1 MESNSTATGQRRY
14 TGKNNVLPAE
24 IAGRLVPRAVE
35 IESAVLG
42 ALMLEKDAFTEVCDL
57 LRPESF
63 YEPKHIKIY
72 RAIQSLGMAQEPI
85 DMLTVTNRL
94 RQDGELES
102 IGGAGYVASLTMNVA
117 SAAHVET
124 HAKIVAQKYLAREL
138 ISFASKVEN
147 GAFDESND
155 IDDLLQE
162 AERSLFDI
170 SQRNLKKD
178 VTQIDPVLDKAIEQI
193 QNASAS

>member
-1 MESNSTATGQRRY
+1 MESNSTATEQRRY
-14 TGKNNVLPAE
+14 ARKNNVLPAE

-35 IESAVLG
+35 IEAAVLG

-94 RQDGELES
+94 RQDGELEI
-102 IGGAGYVASLTMNVA
+102 IGVAGYVATLTMNVA
-117 SAAHVET
+117 SA
-124 HAKIVAQKYLAREL
+124 
-138 ISFASKVEN
+138 
-147 GAFDESND
+147 
-155 IDDLLQE
+155 
-162 AERSLFDI
+162 
-170 SQRNLKKD
+170 
-178 VTQIDPVLDKAIEQI
+178 
-193 QNASAS
+193 